1 MFSLETASIIGAI
14 TLAAS
19 LWAIA
24 KILYSEE
31 GRTVKT
37 LWIAT
42 VVLLPLLGFVFWYFV
57 GPREQISH
65 HP

>member
-1 MFSLETASIIGAI
+1 MFNLETGSIIGVI
-14 TLAAS
+14 ILMAS

-31 GRTVKT
+31 GRTVKI
-37 LWIAT
+37 LWVAT

-65 HP
+65 HL